1 MKNSL
6 LAIVACLFSY
16 EAKTLDPEINTA
28 QNELQSK
35 VTAAAIELAALTS
48 IPAAGV
54 TVVRCDIVAS
64 STKGIPKLG
73 SNNPLASEPL
83 FNIGSNAKSMLATVA
98 ARLAASGQISFET
111 TIAESGAFP
120 DLTAN
125 HPFANVT
132 MQELFSHT
140 SGMATF
146 HTGAMLNTVQTTGTA
161 AQQRRQFA
169 ELALNSPP
177 AGPIGQAAYSNAGIT
192 VAGVMLEH
200 TANTDVLQLLSDHLF
215 QPLALSAHVGDATDD
230 AKGQPIGHF
239 IGDDGTLTP
248 YLEEEP
254 AIPPFL
260 QSAGYVSISAKDYGK
275 YLQLHLCGLRGEE
288 SEFLSAQAIQHLHDP
303 VTDSPYALGWAKTEF
318 AGEEA
323 SFHVGGTGT
332 FMAFAVVLPKSG
344 KAIGIMINSPA
355 PEARSAAI
363 EKLRQLAEI

>member
-1 MKNSL
+1 MKKSL
-6 LAIVACLFSY
+6 LAIAALLISY
-16 EAKTLDPEINTA
+16 EVLSAAPATEAA
-28 QNELQSK
+28 QNILQSR
-35 VTAAAIELAALTS
+35 VTAAATELAALPS

-54 TVVRCDIVAS
+54 TVTRCDTVIS
-64 STKGIPKLG
+64 SSKGMSKIG
-73 SNNPLASEPL
+73 SNSPLASEPL

-98 ARLAASGQISFET
+98 ARLTETRHITFET
-111 TIAESGAFP
+111 TIGESGAFP
-120 DLTAN
+120 GLAAD
-125 HPFANVT
+125 HRFANVT
-132 MQELFSHT
+132 LQELFSHT

-177 AGPIGQAAYSNAGIT
+177 AGARGQAAYSNAGIT
-192 VAGVMLEH
+192 VAGVVLEH
-200 TANTDVLQLLSDHLF
+200 AANTDALQLLSDHLF
-215 QPLALSAHVGDATDD
+215 QPLALSAHVGDAADD
-230 AKGQPIGHF
+230 AKGQPVGHF
-239 IGDDGTLTP
+239 ISDDGTLTP

-288 SEFLSAQAIQHLHDP
+288 SEFLSARAIQHLHDP
-303 VTDSPYALGWAKTEF
+303 ATNSPYALGWAKTEF

-332 FMAFAVVLPKSG
+332 FMAFAVILPKSG